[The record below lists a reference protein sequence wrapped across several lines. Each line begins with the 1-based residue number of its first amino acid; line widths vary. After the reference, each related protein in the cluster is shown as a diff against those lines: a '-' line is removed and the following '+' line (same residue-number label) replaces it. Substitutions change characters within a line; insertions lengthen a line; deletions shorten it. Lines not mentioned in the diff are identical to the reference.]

1 MVCTNKI
8 RPDGRVGGAWACIRV
23 YRVPVMTLPC
33 VHSFAAIAVGL
44 VVAVSAMAM
53 SGCQTISGMAWSDAT
68 VVVRS
73 SSDQAVSFE
82 STLPTYVYAWFDAN
96 TADVYL
102 TDLSPEAL
110 RSPDIAA
117 GDGNLVHLHMFMNP
131 SAGLTPIADTACSVT
146 VRHVVFAKG
155 RVGIYGGGGFL
166 NPSGKPGDPE
176 FGGKVRDA
184 TVRLLSS
191 TAGFED
197 KLGPAMWTTSFRALN
212 NRATALVAAEKLRAT
227 IAAIA
232 K

>member
-1 MVCTNKI
+1 MRFYPSLLASV
-8 RPDGRVGGAWACIRV
+8 VVA
-23 YRVPVMTLPC
+23 
-33 VHSFAAIAVGL
+33 FAAMG
-44 VVAVSAMAM
+44 
-53 SGCQTISGMAWSDAT
+53 GCETISGMTSSDST

-73 SSDQAVSFE
+73 SGDQKISLE
-82 STLPTYVYAWFDAN
+82 STLPIRVYAWFDAN

-102 TDLSPEAL
+102 TDLSPDAL
-110 RSPDIAA
+110 RSPDLAA
-117 GDGNLVHLHMFMNP
+117 GDGNLVHLHMFLNP
-131 SAGLTPIADTACSVT
+131 EAGLTPIADTACSVT

-166 NPSGKPGDPE
+166 NPSGKPGDPT
-176 FGGKVRDA
+176 FGGQVRDA

-197 KLGPAMWTTSFRALN
+197 KLGPAMWSGSFSADN
-212 NRATALVAAEKLRAT
+212 NRATALLAAEKLRAT